1 MTDTVYDDNGCAVL
15 TTDPYISGDTIYATQ
30 TIYDGM
36 GRVTETRRLA
46 GSNALRE
53 ALQARR
59 FVVAPG
65 CYDAPE
71 RRIAEKHAF
80 GAVYMSGLGVTA
92 SLLARPDLEL
102 LGMAEMVRQAGLI
115 ASAVTI
121 PVISDA
127 DTGYGGLAS
136 VNASSGVESLAGTSR
151 ESGRRALPALPRGRT
166 SLQRWPSARIPA
178 RSTYPAE
185 SALLRRK
192 GDRTVFLPRRAGKV
206 ARHLLWR
213 IAANQH
219 AHALARQV
227 QRSQPLVV
235 AL

>member
-1 MTDTVYDDNGCAVL
+1 
-15 TTDPYISGDTIYATQ
+15 
-30 TIYDGM
+30 
-36 GRVTETRRLA
+36 
-46 GSNALRE
+46 
-53 ALQARR
+53 
-59 FVVAPG
+59 
-65 CYDAPE
+65 
-71 RRIAEKHAF
+71 
-80 GAVYMSGLGVTA
+80 MSGLGVTA

-151 ESGRRALPALPRGRT
+151 ESGRRALPAPPGGVRPCRDGQVPEFHAQHVSGRE
-166 SLQRWPSARIPA
+166 R
-178 RSTYPAE
+178 
-185 SALLRRK
+185 ALLRRK

-219 AHALARQV
+219 RARP
-227 QRSQPLVV
+227 RSASPKV
-235 AL
+235 AAIGSGAVKSAVGMRT